1 VSQSQQ
7 IYFQMILDFQSAMD
21 KKVNS
26 LPKDSKEK
34 QWWETVKGSLE
45 TMSTLTQLL
54 ELVAKPH
61 KRFMTIMIQAIWM
74 KASYI
79 QAWCSYR
86 TTMRRKFP
94 NQLKVLSTV
103 YRLLYRSQS
112 RSSCRL

>member
-1 VSQSQQ
+1 LRHCSSVK
-7 IYFQMILDFQSAMD
+7 YTTR
-21 KKVNS
+21 S
-26 LPKDSKEK
+26 LTGLTSGESNIHIISEK
-34 QWWETVKGSLE
+34 QAFKSLAK
-45 TMSTLTQLL
+45 SRGYKRSKVLQPPLQ
-54 ELVAKPH
+54 LVAKPH

-74 KASYI
+74 KASYM
-79 QAWCSYR
+79 QTWCSYR